1 MPMCMYI
8 SYIYIL
14 YVYVHVYIYIYVY
27 IRIYIYMCDICV
39 LHSRYNI
46 ASGEKKV
53 CVASCPQAP
62 TFGGHD
68 PCAGDQRS
76 EGYWTSKQPGQRK

>member
-8 SYIYIL
+8 SYIYI
-14 YVYVHVYIYIYVY
+14 YYMSMCMCIYIYVY
-27 IRIYIYMCDICV
+27 IRIYICDICV